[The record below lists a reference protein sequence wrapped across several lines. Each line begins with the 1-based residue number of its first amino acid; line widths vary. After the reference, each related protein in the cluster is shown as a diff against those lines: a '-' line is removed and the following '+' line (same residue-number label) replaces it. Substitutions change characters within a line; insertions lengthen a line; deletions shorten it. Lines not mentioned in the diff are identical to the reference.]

1 MRSVEVRGVTKRYWA
16 EAGEAFDALGGVDL
30 EAAAGEFLAILGPS
44 GCGKTTLLRMIAGL
58 EEPTTGEVRVGGRA
72 VTGPGPDRSVVFQ
85 QPALL
90 PWRTAAA
97 NVAFPLEVAG
107 VPRQERRRRVA
118 ELLSLVGLEGFER
131 AYPHELSGG
140 MRQRVDL
147 ARALA
152 TRPDVLLA
160 DEPFG
165 ALDAITRNAMQEEL
179 LRVWRRD
186 RTTVLFVTHSADEA
200 VFLADRVAVLAPRPG
215 RLVGVVTVDLPRP
228 RDRTSAEF
236 VALRREV
243 LDLLKPGSRGHAP
256 RVGG

>member
-1 MRSVEVRGVTKRYWA
+1 MSSVEVRGLAKRYWTQ
-16 EAGEAFDALGGVDL
+16 AGVALDALGGVDL
-30 EAAAGEFLAILGPS
+30 EASAGEFLAILGPS
-44 GCGKTTLLRMIAGL
+44 GCGKTTLLRVVAGL
-58 EEPTTGEVRVGGRA
+58 EAPTAGEVRVAGRA
-72 VTGPGPDRSVVFQ
+72 VTGPGAERSIVFQ

-107 VPRQERRRRVA
+107 LDRAERRRRVA
-118 ELLSLVGLEGFER
+118 DLLGLVGLEGFEH

-147 ARALA
+147 ARALS
-152 TRPDVLLA
+152 TRPEVLFA

-165 ALDAITRNAMQEEL
+165 ALDAITRHAMQDEL

-200 VFLADRVAVLAPRPG
+200 VFLADHVAVLAPRPG

-228 RDRTSAEF
+228 RDRTAAAF
-236 VALRREV
+236 VAVHREV
-243 LDLLKPGSRGHAP
+243 LHVLTQTD
-256 RVGG
+256 

>member
-1 MRSVEVRGVTKRYWA
+1 MRPVEVRGVAKRYWT
-16 EAGEAFDALGGVDL
+16 EAGAALDALGGVDL
-30 EAAAGEFLAILGPS
+30 EASAGDFLAILGPS
-44 GCGKTTLLRMIAGL
+44 GCGKTTLLRVVAGL
-58 EEPTTGEVRVGGRA
+58 EEPTAGDVRVGGRL

-90 PWRTAAA
+90 PWRTTAA
-97 NVAFPLEVAG
+97 NIAFPLEVAG
-107 VPRQERRRRVA
+107 VARAERKRRVA
-118 ELLSLVGLEGFER
+118 DLLGLVGLDGFER

-152 TRPDVLLA
+152 TRPEVLLA

-165 ALDAITRNAMQEEL
+165 ALDAITRNAMQDEL
-179 LRVWRRD
+179 LRVWQRD

-215 RLVGVVTVDLPRP
+215 RLMGVVTVDLPRP
-228 RDRTSAEF
+228 RDRTSAAF
-236 VALRREV
+236 GALHREV
-243 LDLLKPGSRGHAP
+243 LDLHTLGTGDP
-256 RVGG
+256 RC